1 MYVAFFYGITL
12 LTEIGVEDRCG
23 FLFYAGS
30 LPAGGTGHCLRA
42 ILNFTAGPQG

>member
-23 FLFYAGS
+23 FLFNAGS
-30 LPAGGTGHCLRA
+30 QLVVLA
-42 ILNFTAGPQG
+42 TA